1 MKRAPRDTR
10 VDQAVSLADPPN
22 QTTETL
28 ADGRRVTIRPIHR
41 DDMHRNAAF
50 LGALSPPSK
59 HFLFLGAIS
68 QFSDKQLRRLCDL
81 DYAHDMAFVALAD
94 ESSLKAPRQVGVCRY
109 AGADDTAHGAEI
121 SVAVADDWQGKGLGT
136 LLLRR
141 LIDYARTHGVQRLY
155 SLDSIYN
162 DRMRKLA
169 HEMGFAEHAD
179 PQDPRQVIF
188 SLVLR

>member
-1 MKRAPRDTR
+1 MKRAPRASR
-10 VDQAVSLADPPN
+10 VDQPIPPAEPP
-22 QTTETL
+22 TPSTETL
-28 ADGRRVTIRPIHR
+28 ADGRRVTLRPIR
-41 DDMHRNAAF
+41 GDDVHRNAAF

-68 QFSDKQLRRLCDL
+68 QFSDEQLRRLCDL
-81 DYAHDMAFVALAD
+81 DYAQDMAFVALAD
-94 ESSLKAPRQVGVCRY
+94 EGPMKSPRQVGVCRY
-109 AGADDTAHGAEI
+109 AGADDAAHGAEI
-121 SVAVADDWQGKGLGT
+121 SVAVADDWQHQGLGK

-155 SLDSIYN
+155 SMDSIYN

-169 HEMGFAEHAD
+169 RELGFAEHAD

-188 SLVLR
+188 SLMLR